1 MPSATRRGRQ
11 DDVSPELS
19 AALKGVAAVLK
30 KRFPNLTVEDIVD
43 ISADLMVAIDK
54 AYQKVKP

>member
-1 MPSATRRGRQ
+1 
-11 DDVSPELS
+11 VSPELN

-43 ISADLMVAIDK
+43 ISGDLMVAIDK